1 MNRYLGAERYELTDR
16 LGHGGMATVY
26 SARDLK
32 LDRDVAIKLL
42 ADNLAGD
49 DEVRRRF
56 SREARLAAKLDH
68 PNIVQVFDVGE
79 DDGRPFIVMEQ
90 VDGGTLGDRL
100 NGRRRSIPRGEALHL
115 LCQLC
120 DGLGHAHAKKL
131 VHRDIK
137 PQNLLL
143 RTSDGCL
150 KITDFGIARA
160 AEETTRLTQ
169 AGKVIGTER
178 YMAPEQ
184 LADGRITPA
193 ADVYACGVVADEV
206 LPQSR
211 PPELREIVER
221 CLREDPADRFTDAR
235 SLGEALAT
243 VDGDGEAGAVRRG
256 PLAGSADPAASRD
269 RAGDEQLARSGRD
282 RPAPPLHRGPHR
294 GDRGGARDRRRRRP
308 DRHRLGR
315 IGHAQQG
322 REQPAAS
329 GARRLRS
336 HLERPRGAGAATR
349 RLLPRPVALTRAS
362 SSGPEPWASGSSAS
376 RSALSSS
383 RGRRGRRGRGGRRVN
398 GGLRLLSAAGHG
410 HGAQRPRRQ
419 GERQQPP
426 SSRLEPRDH
435 RGDGNEGVFRLPG
448 GVRRASPRAEP
459 RLRQIPAKAE
469 GEVLMQRAPG
479 GSTMSVTNRVVA
491 DLKPLLTARAG
502 ASRKAMAYSAAGMFG
517 GATFVGLLENA
528 LPEGQRSSPIPSL
541 IALEFVAV
549 LVYWGPRFP
558 IWALASLGP
567 IGAALIGVAI
577 ATTNGHGDGATLFA
591 WPALES

>member
-56 SREARLAAKLDH
+56 SREARLAARLDH

-90 VDGGTLGDRL
+90 VDGGTVGDRL
-100 NGRRRSIPRGEALHL
+100 NGRRRSIPRGEALRL
-115 LCQLC
+115 LGQLC

-193 ADVYACGVVADEV
+193 ADVYACGVVADEM

-221 CLREDPADRFTDAR
+221 CLREDPSDRFTDAR

-243 VDGDGEAGAVRRG
+243 VDGEGEAGAVRRVRSQARPTQ
-256 PLAGSADPAASRD
+256 PLPATGSATSSWPAPAEIARRHRTTPARIAAIAAVLAIVAAGVLIATGSGGSGTPTKAGGSNQRPSRAASVPTSSDPAEQAR
-269 RAGDEQLARSGRD
+269 QLADFFR
-282 RPAPPLHRGPHR
+282 AQ
-294 GDRGGARDRRRRRP
+294 AR
-308 DRHRLGR
+308 
-315 IGHAQQG
+315 
-322 REQPAAS
+322 
-329 GARRLRS
+329 
-336 HLERPRGAGAATR
+336 
-349 RLLPRPVALTRAS
+349 
-362 SSGPEPWASGSSAS
+362 
-376 RSALSSS
+376 
-383 RGRRGRRGRGGRRVN
+383 
-398 GGLRLLSAAGHG
+398 
-410 HGAQRPRRQ
+410 
-419 GERQQPP
+419 
-426 SSRLEPRDH
+426 
-435 RGDGNEGVFRLPG
+435 
-448 GVRRASPRAEP
+448 
-459 RLRQIPAKAE
+459 
-469 GEVLMQRAPG
+469 
-479 GSTMSVTNRVVA
+479 
-491 DLKPLLTARAG
+491 
-502 ASRKAMAYSAAGMFG
+502 
-517 GATFVGLLENA
+517 
-528 LPEGQRSSPIPSL
+528 
-541 IALEFVAV
+541 
-549 LVYWGPRFP
+549 
-558 IWALASLGP
+558 
-567 IGAALIGVAI
+567 
-577 ATTNGHGDGATLFA
+577 
-591 WPALES
+591 